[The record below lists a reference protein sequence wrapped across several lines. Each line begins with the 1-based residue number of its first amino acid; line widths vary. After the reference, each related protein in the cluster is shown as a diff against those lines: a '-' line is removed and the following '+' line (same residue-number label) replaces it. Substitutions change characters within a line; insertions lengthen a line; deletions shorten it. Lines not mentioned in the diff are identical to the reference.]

1 MVHDARPRG
10 VRPERSGRARFVVTV
25 SYTEPT
31 YAAHRGI
38 SPAVHRA
45 SFDVL
50 AGSASEADVLGR
62 EAFRSAVAL
71 ESVGWVR
78 EIVGV
83 VGRPG
88 DGAD

>member
-1 MVHDARPRG
+1 MAQEARSRG
-10 VRPERSGRARFVVTV
+10 AERWGRARFVVTV

-38 SPAVHRA
+38 SPSVHRA
-45 SFDVL
+45 SFEVL
-50 AGSASEADVLGR
+50 AGSSSEAEELGR
-62 EAFRSAVAL
+62 QAFRDAVAL

-83 VGRPG
+83 VVRSD
-88 DGAD
+88 DGTD

>member
-1 MVHDARPRG
+1 MVHEARSRG
-10 VRPERSGRARFVVTV
+10 GRPERSGRTRFVVTV

-38 SPAVHRA
+38 APAVHRA

-50 AGSASEADVLGR
+50 AGSAGEADELGR
-62 EAFRSAVAL
+62 QAFRDAVAL
-71 ESVGWVR
+71 ESVGWIR

-83 VGRPG
+83 VVRPVES
-88 DGAD
+88 